1 MVSSMPMS
9 RPPYP
14 EEFRREAVQMVRSG
28 RKLSDVAASLGV
40 TEQSLRT
47 WVKQD
52 QLNRRERDDGLRSEE
67 HEELRELRQQV
78 KRLEQERDLL
88 KRAAAFFARE
98 TETR

>member
-47 WVKQD
+47 WVNPLCQ
-52 QLNRRERDDGLRSEE
+52 RPVGRSPS
-67 HEELRELRQQV
+67 RNQ
-78 KRLEQERDLL
+78 
-88 KRAAAFFARE
+88 
-98 TETR
+98 